1 MEKENVIKE
10 VWPYNLMQRLLG
22 EEDYQKW
29 KTQVPTD
36 FEASLDYF
44 LYATFSE
51 RDEGILRKFY
61 QECWQVRDIAE
72 HYSLTAQSIR
82 NIVKHNVRCMASQDN
97 RTYLMMGMTDFLN
110 AQKRI
115 AYAKGYR
122 RGFEHGSKI
131 WSMDLVH
138 QPQKSTD
145 YMLDLPGYDQ
155 SITKIR
161 FQSRRL
167 YDMLREAGIYTI
179 NQLMETNFGELQ
191 KKVAIGKTAIEDIN
205 RYLRRIGRKQL
216 TCEDGPRREQP
227 DKSCWPWNLIYATI
241 TEDAWDDYIHNLPD
255 EAEQSFLLIF
265 RIGMTDEE
273 QRLLELRFKDKLPY
287 RKIDQI
293 FNEKPDFA
301 RRRILICLRRLRHPS
316 RYGII
321 KEGVKGNILHRL
333 KSECDRGYRD
343 GFNKGVDIR
352 EMEYGCHYEL

>member
-29 KTQVPTD
+29 KTRVPTD

-51 RDEGILRKFY
+51 RNEGIIRKFY
-61 QECWQVRDIAE
+61 QDGWKSREIAE
-72 HYSLTAQSIR
+72 HYGLTAQSIQ
-82 NIVKHNVRCMASQDN
+82 NILKNTVTCMASQDN
-97 RTYLMMGMTDFLN
+97 RTYLIMGMTDFLN

-205 RYLRRIGRKQL
+205 RYLRRIGR
-216 TCEDGPRREQP
+216 
-227 DKSCWPWNLIYATI
+227 IYATI
-241 TEDAWDDYIHNLPD
+241 TEDAWDDYIHDLPD